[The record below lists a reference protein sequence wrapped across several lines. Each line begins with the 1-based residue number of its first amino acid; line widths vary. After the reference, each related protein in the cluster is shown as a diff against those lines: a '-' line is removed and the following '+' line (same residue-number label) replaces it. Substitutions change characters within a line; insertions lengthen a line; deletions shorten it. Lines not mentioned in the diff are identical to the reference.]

1 MFRIALKTCADLEG
15 GQGLP
20 TTTPLESHNAIGFVS
35 IPGKLKMSLA
45 LDALSTHQLKTVV
58 KSWTP
63 SDPLSGSA
71 HGSDDSKE

>member
-20 TTTPLESHNAIGFVS
+20 TTPPLESHNAIGFVS

-45 LDALSTHQLKTVV
+45 FT
-58 KSWTP
+58 
-63 SDPLSGSA
+63 LSGIWMLSQLIN
-71 HGSDDSKE
+71 